1 MRRRTAV
8 PAALLAAAVCGSV
21 VPVSSA
27 QAAGLDGSARFTDSF
42 DDTPCGVSVHVVI
55 QADNPFVTTGKI
67 TEIGDPVTVDTG
79 HLLQRFTTP
88 DGRWT
93 EDDFSGPA
101 KVITAVANPDGTVS
115 KRVVFDG
122 TKRIFTA
129 WNGDVVADRGVLVV
143 DYLIGFDDNGD
154 GYVISRTLVRQVGDF
169 PIASGQVDFCDFLTA
184 HLG

>member
-8 PAALLAAAVCGSV
+8 PAALLAAALWGV
-21 VPVSSA
+21 VLPVSSA
-27 QAAGLDGSARFTDSF
+27 QAAGLIHPPRFTDSF
-42 DDTPCGVSVHVVI
+42 DDDVCGVAVHVDVV
-55 QADNPFVTTGKI
+55 ADNPLVATGRVTET
-67 TEIGDPVTVDTG
+67 GDPVTVDTG

-122 TKRIFTA
+122 TKRIFKA

-169 PIASGQVDFCDFLTA
+169 PIASGRVDFCGFLTA